1 MCSSAQTI
9 GKGSVALR
17 WQVCV
22 RSRRDGGAGAAE
34 IRCSVRT
41 WTVPPGGL
49 ILIRGNQAA
58 EIGVNR
64 DPAGADARP
73 IPAKPSGTCRPAR
86 RSQRCSVCLVADCL
100 RRCQPCRSRPCRGYN
115 RTAPSQRARG
125 DEDHQS
131 AQSPVSL
138 AKPSAAATPASSS
151 AWNAS
156 LRVSMPW
163 RRRCGRVRTWDWRL
177 LPTEANHRAGS
188 ADRMSED

>member
-1 MCSSAQTI
+1 MR
-9 GKGSVALR
+9 SVAPGWRRRSSGNQMFCPNVDGPAR
-17 WQVCV
+17 WLH
-22 RSRRDGGAGAAE
+22 SD
-34 IRCSVRT
+34 
-41 WTVPPGGL
+41 
-49 ILIRGNQAA
+49 RGNQAA

-177 LPTEANHRAGS
+177 LPTEANRRAGS